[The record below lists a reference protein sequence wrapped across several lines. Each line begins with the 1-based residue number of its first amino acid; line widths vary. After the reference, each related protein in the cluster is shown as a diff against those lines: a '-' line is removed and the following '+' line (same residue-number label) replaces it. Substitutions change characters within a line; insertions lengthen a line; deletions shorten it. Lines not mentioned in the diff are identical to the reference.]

1 MSVKA
6 LLQLVGRGALVC
18 ALVLATRC
26 CAAGPIAGVEVLNRG
41 PTSLVEGDSTTTWRY
56 LPDFIRG
63 STIYSVPLVPLPG
76 DNPASGKAHFKITQ
90 TGRLYIAA
98 AYDYQGNASG
108 GWIDE
113 QTTRPEL
120 EADGWSYTADM
131 RYGDG
136 RVFRL
141 FKKEVAAGAEFDLRV
156 NKYVPP
162 FAITETPQTG
172 STPSQAAPWPEYGPV
187 AVADFT
193 PVSLGDPT
201 SGFTNVP
208 SELVDSF
215 IFSQFRRPSGA
226 ISDFKALDDT
236 KLLLAAH
243 FGYEGTDEGDWDDDA
258 LSLADMQALGW
269 VKVGQMQ
276 ESANDRIW
284 DILEKNVQAGDT
296 FSLRVNKYNAPYVI
310 VAAVPEPKTLVLALS
325 AIVSLAL
332 CKWRSIA
339 RLGG

>member
-6 LLQLVGRGALVC
+6 LLQLVGRGAMVC
-18 ALVLATRC
+18 ALVLATRWS
-26 CAAGPIAGVEVLNRG
+26 AAGPIAGVEVLNRG
-41 PTSLVEGDSTTTWRY
+41 PTSLVEGDSTSTWRY

-90 TGRLYIAA
+90 SGTLYIAA

-120 EADGWSYTADM
+120 EAEGWSYTADM

-141 FKKEVAAGAEFDLRV
+141 FEKQVTAGSEFALRV

-193 PVSLGDPT
+193 PVSLGDPI

-208 SELVDSF
+208 AELVDSL

-226 ISDFKALDDT
+226 ISDFRALADT

-258 LSLADMQALGW
+258 LSLADLLAQGW
-269 VKVGQMQ
+269 TKVGQMQ
-276 ESANDRIW
+276 DSANDRTW

-296 FSLRVNKYNAPYVI
+296 FSLRVNKYSAPYVI
-310 VAAVPEPKTLVLALS
+310 VAAVPEPSTLM
-325 AIVSLAL
+325 LAL
-332 CKWRSIA
+332 CGALALGLGKWRLSA
-339 RLGG
+339 KCRH